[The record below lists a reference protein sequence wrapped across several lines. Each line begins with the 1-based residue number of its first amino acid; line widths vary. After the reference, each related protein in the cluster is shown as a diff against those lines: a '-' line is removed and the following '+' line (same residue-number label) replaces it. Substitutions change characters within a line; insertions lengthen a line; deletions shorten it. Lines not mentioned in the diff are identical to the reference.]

1 MKGHTD
7 FTEIKTIDLTAVTD
21 FPTHHLSHDYAS
33 RYTALP
39 VKQEGSHLW
48 VAMEDP
54 LCIPAIMDLTD
65 ITGLFIV
72 PMLAR
77 GTDIRRLIDQLYG
90 KEAMHN
96 IASQFLVEEKLKQR
110 YQTPDTGLIEQLSAA
125 PAVRLIDSLI
135 ESGILNRAS
144 DIHIEPYGSSLKARY
159 RVDGELINF
168 AMVDLSLLPNIIS
181 RLKIMGDLD
190 ISEKRMPQDGHFSM
204 YIYGE
209 HVEFRLSTM
218 PTHLGEKAAIRLLYG
233 QGSRPKKDQLGF
245 FPKDLERLTRL
256 FHLPHG
262 AIFMTGPTGSGKSTT
277 LTGFLEELNHEE
289 RNIIT
294 VEDPVENPLMGVNH
308 VKVERMAGL
317 DFANALRHILRQD
330 PDIIMI
336 GEIRDT
342 ETARIAIQAA
352 ITGHVVLSTL
362 HTNDAAG
369 VIERLMDMGIES
381 YLVATALNGI
391 IAQRL
396 ARRICIDCKTP
407 ARLTESQGSIL
418 KLNLKTPV
426 FTGIGCGHCNNTGY
440 KGRMAV
446 YEYIIID
453 DELRSRMVKNPAKLA
468 QHLRKKK
475 GLRNNVAKNVEMGN
489 ITAEEALRVLEGE
502 G

>member
-1 MKGHTD
+1 MMEH
-7 FTEIKTIDLTAVTD
+7 IDITAITD
-21 FPTHHLSHDYAS
+21 FPTFLLSHDYAS

-39 VKQEGSHLW
+39 IKQEGCHLW
-48 VAMEDP
+48 VAMENP
-54 LCIPAIMDLTD
+54 SYIPSIVDISD
-65 ITGLFIV
+65 ITGYIAV
-72 PMLAR
+72 PIPAR
-77 GTDIRRLIDQLYG
+77 GEDIRRLIDQHYG
-90 KEAMHN
+90 KDTVQT
-96 IASQFLVEEKLKQR
+96 IASQFLVEEKLKKR
-110 YQTPDTGLIEQLSAA
+110 YQSPDAGLLEQLSAA

-135 ESGILNRAS
+135 ESGIVNRAS
-144 DIHIEPYGSSLKARY
+144 DIHIEPFGSSLKARY
-159 RVDGELINF
+159 RVDGELITF

-181 RLKIMGDLD
+181 RLKIMGDMD

-204 YIYGE
+204 NILGE

-245 FPKDLERLTRL
+245 FPKDLERLTKL

-289 RNIIT
+289 CNVIT

-369 VIERLMDMGIES
+369 VIERLMDMGIEP

-396 ARRICIDCKTP
+396 ARRICIDCKAPTK
-407 ARLTESQGSIL
+407 LTSSQAEIL
-418 KLNLKTPV
+418 VLDPKIPV
-426 FTGIGCGHCNNTGY
+426 FAGIGCGHCNNTGY

-446 YEYIIID
+446 YEYIIIN
-453 DELRSRMVKNPAKLA
+453 DEIRAQMSKKPAKLA
-468 QHLRKKK
+468 RKLRKKK
-475 GLRNNVAKNVEMGN
+475 GLRNNIAKNVELGN